1 MAFTTQ
7 EQAIIDAGKSKGK
20 SVDEVRQ
27 AIARYRA
34 SQPIAETTAPEPAP
48 QKEGGFLS
56 DLGQDFLGIG
66 ENIVE
71 ATSNAGKNIV
81 ETATR
86 DDRSLAE
93 KATMIGGEAI
103 KGIGQVV
110 GGTYLQGAKM
120 LLPQSVEDK
129 LAETAKATGAEI
141 VDYTKNFYNELKTGD
156 ESEQAIATKIDEVV
170 TKYRT
175 DERYRDQVN
184 AAGGFIAG
192 ASELIGARATDLG
205 LGQTKYLSRLAPE
218 FRTPDAVETED
229 FVTQAI
235 KAQNAAKTQTDTTS
249 APGMPATS
257 QSIPSQALDVA
268 VMGAQRVVQTYR
280 DLVEGATNRT
290 IKILDRQA
298 LADTTGKPI
307 EYVDS
312 KISDMYVSAVSPGVK
327 GKSKTVEGLTA
338 NKQAAVDA
346 IKTITTNRDQLKF
359 RDIETNDVIEGALPS
374 NLWEF
379 GGAITNQ
386 KSQTY
391 QQVLE
396 KIGAAANE
404 PVDTT
409 RIVDAMTEIID
420 NPVYANESAVINRA
434 KQQLNKF
441 FTNDYTPAQLEE
453 LIKLENDR
461 LQAYYRGSGTQG
473 DAVVSAIVANNL
485 RDMLDEAVESA
496 TGSGVS
502 DLKRQYGNL
511 KAIENDVVHRA
522 IHSQQAREAGLVDMF
537 GIRTIG
543 DVSAGL
549 AGDVGALRRGVGQIA
564 GEGFINALNDR
575 DAMINRMFMVAEQ
588 GYTGIGTPPSTPQQ

>member
-1 MAFTTQ
+1 MAFTEQ
-7 EQAIIDAGKSKGK
+7 EQAIIDVGKSKGK
-20 SVDEVRQ
+20 SVEEVKQ
-27 AIARYRA
+27 ALARFRA
-34 SQPIAETTAPEPAP
+34 TQPIAEPTPEPVAEP
-48 QKEGGFLS
+48 KKDGGFFS

-66 ENIVE
+66 ENILD
-71 ATSNAGKNIV
+71 ATGKAGQNIV

-86 DDRSLAE
+86 DDRSITE
-93 KATMIGGEAI
+93 KATMIGGEAV
-103 KGIGQVV
+103 KRIGQVV

-120 LLPQSVEDK
+120 VLPQSVEDK
-129 LAETAKATGAEI
+129 LAETAKATGNEI
-141 VDYTKNFYNELKTGD
+141 VDYTKDFYAKMKEGN
-156 ESEQAIATKIDEVV
+156 ESEQKIAGQIEGLV

-175 DERYRDQVN
+175 DDRFRDQVN
-184 AAGGFIAG
+184 AAGGFLAG
-192 ASELIGARATDLG
+192 AAEVAGARATDLG

-229 FVTQAI
+229 FVSQAI
-235 KAQNAAKTQTDTTS
+235 NVQKAAQAEMQTAQPSPAAPT
-249 APGMPATS
+249 
-257 QSIPSQALDVA
+257 QSIPGQALDVA

-280 DLVEGATNRT
+280 DLVEGATTRT
-290 IKILDRQA
+290 TKILDRQA

-312 KISDMYVSAVSPGVK
+312 RISDMYVNAVSPGVK
-327 GKSKTVEGLTA
+327 GKKKTTEGLTA
-338 NKQAAVDA
+338 NKTAAVDA
-346 IKTITTNRDQLKF
+346 IKALTANRGNLKF

-379 GGAITNQ
+379 GGAITSQ

-396 KIGAAANE
+396 KIGAAADT

-420 NPVYANESAVINRA
+420 NPVYASETAVLNRA

-549 AGDVGALRRGVGQIA
+549 AGDLGALRRGAGQIA

-588 GYTGIGTPPSTPQQ
+588 AYTGTGNIPTPQ